1 VRFVLSEI
9 PDWAVRVAQAAA
21 PGADHTL
28 GSLRHLDS
36 AARMRGIATVKTG
49 EVIALGR
56 PLVAT
61 AGQSHT
67 GRPPFEIEV
76 DVLDNNAL
84 TVGTDRI
91 MVDCHGLGVT
101 HLDAINHFG
110 VDGRWYGD
118 VDARSAGPSVADWA
132 RRGIL
137 TRGVFL
143 DIPGSRGDD
152 WVGIDQ
158 PVGGNDFERALAASG
173 TILEPGDALI
183 VYMGRERFEPSNG
196 PLKPIS
202 ASPEGR
208 PGIGKDGAQWIA
220 AQPVAAVLWD
230 MLDAYASD
238 EEPFSVHL
246 LIWAQG
252 LALIDNCD
260 LGPIRAAL
268 SGRSEKTALVVVA
281 PLNIPGATGSV
292 VNPLL
297 VL

>member
-1 VRFVLSEI
+1 VLEEI
-9 PDWAVRVAQAAA
+9 PDWAQRIAKAAA
-21 PGADHTL
+21 PGADPTV
-28 GSLRHLDS
+28 GSLRHLDPT
-36 AARMRGIATVKTG
+36 ARLRGIASVKTG

-56 PLVAT
+56 PLIAT

-67 GRPPFEIEV
+67 GRPPFELEV
-76 DVLDNNAL
+76 EVLDNNAL

-91 MVDCHGLGVT
+91 RVDCHGLGVT

-110 VDGRWYGD
+110 VEGRWHGD

-132 RRGIL
+132 RLGIVTRGI
-137 TRGVFL
+137 FL
-143 DIPGSRGDD
+143 DIPGSRGND
-152 WVGIDQ
+152 WVAVDQ
-158 PVGGNDFERALAASG
+158 PVGAADFQRALAASG
-173 TILEPGDALI
+173 ATIEPGDALI
-183 VYMGRERFEPSNG
+183 VYMGRERYEPSKG
-196 PLKPIS
+196 PLKPIA

-208 PGIGKDGAQWIA
+208 PGIGKDGARWIA
-220 AQPVAAVLWD
+220 EQPVAAVLWD
-230 MLDAYASD
+230 MLDAYSSD

-260 LGPIRAAL
+260 LGALRKGLADRA
-268 SGRSEKTALVVVA
+268 EKTALVVVA

-297 VL
+297 VV